1 MPPQIR
7 KILEGVPQITTAR
20 IEGSIDLQ
28 YYRHTP
34 SRKVHL
40 RGVSTILGPADL
52 VGSAM
57 AAEENPKS
65 NLHDLQVHIF

>member
-7 KILEGVPQITTAR
+7 KILEGVPQIATAR

-34 SRKVHL
+34 SWKVHL
-40 RGVSTILGPADL
+40 RGVPAVPGPADL
-52 VGSAM
+52 VVSAM

-65 NLHDLQVHIF
+65 NVHDLQVHIF